1 MTAMLKKIG
10 GMLDRARKL
19 EAAMTASIEGAA
31 GRMTGTPAERPPLE
45 IAHAIVDAV
54 ADDIQPTGRGQNGF
68 PFNLIKVTLVAS
80 TARARAQLQGVID
93 GPDPLAQRIVTR
105 LRAAGCDVAG
115 LSVRIAYVSRA
126 RAEWPQQEFHVECVR
141 VDRQEAAAAEPLPR
155 LKLAVLAGSAAS
167 ATFAFG
173 ATVVAIGRGAE
184 ISDSRGRLVRV
195 NHVAF
200 TDGDDAINQ
209 TVSRLHARIEHDAA
223 TGAYRVFDDGSA
235 QGTSVIRQGRGYPV
249 ARGSRGM
256 TLAPGDEIVLGRAR
270 LKVNILR

>member
-10 GMLDRARKL
+10 GMLDRARRL
-19 EAAMTASIEGAA
+19 ETVIAASVEGAA
-31 GRMTGTPAERPPLE
+31 SRMTGTPAERPPLE

-54 ADDIQPTGRGQNGF
+54 AGDIQPTGRGQSGF
-68 PFNLIKVTLVAS
+68 PFNLIKVTLVAP

-115 LSVRIAYVSRA
+115 LSVRTAYVNKA
-126 RAEWPQQEFHVECVR
+126 RAEWAHREFHVECVR
-141 VDRQEAAAAEPLPR
+141 IDRPEAAAEPLPR
-155 LKLAVLAGSAAS
+155 LKLVVLAGSAAS
-167 ATFAFG
+167 AAYAFG
-173 ATVVAIGRGAE
+173 ATVVAIGRGGE
-184 ISDSRGRLVRV
+184 ISDSRGRVVRV

-200 TDGDDAINQ
+200 SDTDDAVNQ

-249 ARGSRGM
+249 SRGSRGM